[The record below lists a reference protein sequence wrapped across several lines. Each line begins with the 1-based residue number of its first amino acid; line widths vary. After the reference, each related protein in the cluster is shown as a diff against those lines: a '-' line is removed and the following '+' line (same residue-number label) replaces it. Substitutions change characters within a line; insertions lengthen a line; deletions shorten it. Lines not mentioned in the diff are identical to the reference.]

1 MSEPGYPPPPPPSEP
16 PPPGDLYGGPPS
28 TPPGPPG
35 GAAVPPLPWED
46 RDRIGFFPALF
57 ETVKLF
63 VTSPTEAYA
72 RAKERGD
79 YLSPLLF
86 AVIIG
91 WVMGIIGQLWNLLF
105 QGAWLSMIPADFRDQ
120 MGAMGMGASSA
131 AGFVLGLILTPVIIV
146 VVVFIWS
153 GIVHLF
159 LMMLGGHKQ
168 SASGFEGTFRAIAY
182 AQTASLAQ
190 IIPIPVIG
198 GLIALV
204 WSIVLYVIGLVRMHR
219 TSTGKAA
226 GAVLLPIVLCCV
238 CIGLGAVLIGILGAS
253 ALSGMFSGMSE
264 N

>member
-105 QGAWLSMIPADFRDQ
+105 QGAWMSMMPADFRDQ
-120 MGAMGMGASSA
+120 MGTMGMGASSA
-131 AGFVLGLILTPVIIV
+131 AGFVVGLILTPLIIV
-146 VVVFIWS
+146 IVLFIWS

-190 IIPIPVIG
+190 IIPVFG
-198 GLIALV
+198 GLIAFV
-204 WSIVLYVIGLVRMHR
+204 WGIVLYVIGLVRMHR
-219 TSTGKAA
+219 TSQGKAA

-238 CIGLGAVLIGILGAS
+238 CIGVVMFFAIGAIMAAI
-253 ALSGMFSGMSE
+253 SGEM
-264 N
+264 NQ

>member
-16 PPPGDLYGGPPS
+16 PPRGDLYGGPPP

-35 GAAVPPLPWED
+35 GAPVPPLPWED

-190 IIPIPVIG
+190 IIPVFG

-204 WSIVLYVIGLVRMHR
+204 WGIVLEVIGLVRMHR